1 METII
6 IKADKKKAKALKQFL
21 KAFGISFKIVEKED
35 GKYNQDFVDK
45 VLKAKDE
52 KSTQINPNDLWGS
65 ILQRLKETAKKDL
78 LKIHKA
84 RNKST
89 INKLE
94 KIFKELSDHPTYGT
108 GNPEKLKHQLSGFW
122 SRRLNKKDRLIYEI
136 IEEPKSIVVVVSAL
150 GHY

>member
-65 ILQRLKETAKKDL
+65 IL
-78 LKIHKA
+78 
-84 RNKST
+84 
-89 INKLE
+89 
-94 KIFKELSDHPTYGT
+94 
-108 GNPEKLKHQLSGFW
+108 
-122 SRRLNKKDRLIYEI
+122 
-136 IEEPKSIVVVVSAL
+136 
-150 GHY
+150 